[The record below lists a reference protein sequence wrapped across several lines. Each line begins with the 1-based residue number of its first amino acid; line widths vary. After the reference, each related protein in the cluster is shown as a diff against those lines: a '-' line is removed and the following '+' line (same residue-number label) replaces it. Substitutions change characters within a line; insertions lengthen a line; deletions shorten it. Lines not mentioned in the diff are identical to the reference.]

1 MRPICEETNT
11 SPINVDELLARC
23 VGRVDLLEKTL
34 VHFEQ
39 CMHPQVS
46 QLEEY
51 AQQGDMESLRTIVHR
66 LRGAALTVAA
76 NSLSQSAEQLEK
88 ALTANSSTCPEKCLE
103 NVLEE
108 CGRIS
113 TWLRARSTGA

>member
-1 MRPICEETNT
+1 MRPICEETAP

-34 VHFEQ
+34 AHFEQ
-39 CMHPQVS
+39 CMSPQVS
-46 QLEEY
+46 QLEES
-51 AQQGDMESLRTIVHR
+51 AQRGDLESLRSVVHR
-66 LRGAALTVAA
+66 LRGAALTVSAI
-76 NSLSQSAEQLEK
+76 SLSSSAEQLEK
-88 ALTANSSTCPEKCLE
+88 ALVKDSSSCPEKCLE

-113 TWLRARSTGA
+113 TWLRARSTRG